1 MVGTLAARGVAA
13 SSAARGEAVVTSAAI
28 GAAVGSAALMLVVV
42 GSAAIGVVVGSA
54 ATVAVVGS
62 AVTGLVSSEGGGWR
76 VLISVMM
83 MMLGL
88 VLPGEGEG
96 AAGCL
101 RGFHREGGGD
111 VILVMMLGFGL
122 LGDSV
127 AVVGGHQVCRTGE
140 GGTAT
145 WMKKKLGLDL
155 PGEGEAGE
163 MIWMTMR
170 MTVVKNLVFGLPGEG
185 EVVVEGSLVCHAEEA
200 GGVI

>member
-1 MVGTLAARGVAA
+1 
-13 SSAARGEAVVTSAAI
+13 VVTSAAI
-28 GAAVGSAALMLVVV
+28 GAAAGSAARILVVV
-42 GSAAIGVVVGSA
+42 GSAAIGVVVGSV

-101 RGFHREGGGD
+101 RGFRREEGGE
-111 VILVMMLGFGL
+111 VILVMMLGFGP

-127 AVVGGHQVCRTGE
+127 AGVGGRQVCRTGE
-140 GGTAT
+140 GGMAT

-155 PGEGEAGE
+155 P
-163 MIWMTMR
+163 W
-170 MTVVKNLVFGLPGEG
+170 EG
-185 EVVVEGSLVCHAEEA
+185 EVVVEESRVCHAEEA
-200 GGVI
+200 GEVI